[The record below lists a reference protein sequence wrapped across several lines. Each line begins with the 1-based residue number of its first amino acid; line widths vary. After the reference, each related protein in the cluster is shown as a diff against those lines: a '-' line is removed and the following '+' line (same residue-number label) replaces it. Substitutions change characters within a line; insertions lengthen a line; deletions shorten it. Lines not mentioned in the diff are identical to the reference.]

1 MKVKLQNHMSHSF
14 LFFLPQNSWFLYLNS
29 KTVIQFR
36 HQKKHKVRPI
46 NCRYTLWIC
55 TFNFHLSFLR
65 KDNTSMGL
73 LTMENKLKGL
83 LKVHTVVEKFTNAV
97 DICLALPR
105 TSFRYCSYLLKTGT
119 GKNNK
124 ERLYVSDYLK

>member
-1 MKVKLQNHMSHSF
+1 
-14 LFFLPQNSWFLYLNS
+14 
-29 KTVIQFR
+29 
-36 HQKKHKVRPI
+36 
-46 NCRYTLWIC
+46 
-55 TFNFHLSFLR
+55 
-65 KDNTSMGL
+65 MGL
-73 LTMENKLKGL
+73 VTMENKLKGL

-105 TSFRYCSYLLKTGT
+105 TSFRYCFYLLKTGT